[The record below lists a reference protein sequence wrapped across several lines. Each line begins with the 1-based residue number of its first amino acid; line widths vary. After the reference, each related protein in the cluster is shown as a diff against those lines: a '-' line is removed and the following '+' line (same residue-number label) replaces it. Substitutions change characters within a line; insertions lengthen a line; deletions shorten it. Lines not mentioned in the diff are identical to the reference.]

1 MITLIGFRC
10 THSNVLSHEVLI
22 RPSRPE
28 TQTSQY
34 MFATFTH
41 LNLFYFTVL
50 KIEMW
55 NLCGLLA
62 QLVERF
68 GTIFMAQVS
77 VRSFLRRNEE
87 VTGSNPGG
95 PAISQAD

>member
-55 NLCGLLA
+55 R
-62 QLVERF
+62 E
-68 GTIFMAQVS
+68 VS
-77 VRSFLRRNEE
+77 SETPSMVCTRKVNSE
-87 VTGSNPGG
+87 VAASEKT
-95 PAISQAD
+95 